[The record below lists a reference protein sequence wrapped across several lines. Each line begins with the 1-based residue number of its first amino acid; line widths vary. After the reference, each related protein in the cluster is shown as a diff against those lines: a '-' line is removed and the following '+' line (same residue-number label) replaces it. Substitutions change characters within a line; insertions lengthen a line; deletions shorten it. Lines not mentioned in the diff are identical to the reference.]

1 MKRALL
7 KSALFGLLAAIS
19 LSTPAHAWWNK
30 EWTQRTPLTVDTS
43 TAVSEPVGSTPVLV
57 RLHVNNFDFA
67 SAREDGGD
75 LRFVAADDQTELPYQ
90 VEKYDSLIGEAFVWV
105 RVPAVAP
112 GAQTKLWLYH
122 GNPIAAPS
130 SVTGAWDADTI
141 LVYHFGEGSQPA
153 RDHSPAGNHAE
164 TGGLAVEGS
173 LSGTGLFL
181 NGSTPVRIPGTPS
194 FAWPVSGPLT
204 WSAWIK
210 AAAPQENAVLFS
222 RRDGSQAAFVVGVDQ
237 GAPYVAITDATG
249 TTRSPSGDKLVPDRW
264 HHLAVTAEGSR
275 VTLYLDDASLATLN
289 ASLPALNGPAILG
302 GDTQSGAI
310 GFIGEVD
317 ELTIARTARSAG
329 FLKLAALSQ
338 GGEAALVTLGQAEVS
353 GSGHGSRLGEA
364 MEHVSLFGDI
374 ANNMM
379 FDGWIAVFVCI
390 IMIIVGWSVAIAKFS
405 YLNKIQKGSESFIK
419 QWKEVSSDLTAL
431 DHNNAESVQS
441 LGGTASAATQ
451 KLIRQSPHYHV
462 YQIGSEE
469 IRHRLTRK
477 GGFAGLSARSI
488 QAIKASL
495 DSGLTHETDRLNRG
509 LVYLTIS
516 IAGGPYVGLLGTV
529 VGVMIT
535 FAVIAKTGEVEVNS
549 IAPGIASALLATVAG
564 LLVAIPALFI
574 YSYLNT
580 RIKSLTSSMRTF
592 IDEFIAKMAEFYPS
606 KGDVLRAA
614 ATTEEKE

>member
-1 MKRALL
+1 MNRSLL
-7 KSALFGLLAAIS
+7 KLALCGLLAAIS
-19 LSTPAHAWWNK
+19 LSVPAQAWWNQ
-30 EWTQRTPLTVDTS
+30 EWTRRTSLTVDT
-43 TAVSEPVGSTPVLV
+43 AAGIADPVGTAPVLV

-67 SAREDGGD
+67 SAREDGAD
-75 LRFVAADDQTELPYQ
+75 LRFVAADDKTELPYQ
-90 VEKYDSLIGEAFVWV
+90 IEKYDSLIGEAFVWV
-105 RVPAVAP
+105 NVPAIAP

-122 GNPIAAPS
+122 GNPVAAAAS
-130 SVTGAWDADTI
+130 ATGAWDADTI

-153 RDHSPAGNHAE
+153 RDHSAAGNHAE

-173 LSGTGLFL
+173 LSGTGLYL
-181 NGSTPVRIPGTPS
+181 NGATPVRIPGISS
-194 FAWPVSGPLT
+194 FAWRAGGPLT
-204 WSAWIK
+204 WTSWLK
-210 AAAPQENAVLFS
+210 SSAPQENAILFS
-222 RRDGSQAAFVVGVDQ
+222 RRDGPQAAFVIGVDQ
-237 GAPYVAITDATG
+237 GAPYVAVTTATG
-249 TTRSPSGDKLVPDRW
+249 TTRSPAGDKLTPDRW
-264 HHLAVTAEGSR
+264 HHLAVVADGSR
-275 VTLYLDDASLATLN
+275 VTLYLDGASLATLN

-302 GDTQSGAI
+302 GDTQPGAT

-317 ELTIARTARSAG
+317 ELAIARAARPAG
-329 FLKLAALSQ
+329 FIKLAALSQ
-338 GGEAALVTLGQAEVS
+338 GGEAALVTLGQAETS

-390 IMIIVGWSVAIAKFS
+390 IMIIVGWSVAVAKFS
-405 YLNKIQKGSESFIK
+405 YLNKIQKGSEAFIR
-419 QWKEVSSDLTAL
+419 QWKEVSSDLTTL
-431 DHNNAESVQS
+431 DHNNPESVQS

-451 KLIRQSPHYHV
+451 KLIRQSPLYQI
-462 YQIGSEE
+462 YQIGSDE

-580 RIKSLTSSMRTF
+580 RIKSLTSKMRTF
-592 IDEFIAKMAEFYPS
+592 IDEFTAKMAEFYPS

-614 ATTEEKE
+614 ATNEEKE